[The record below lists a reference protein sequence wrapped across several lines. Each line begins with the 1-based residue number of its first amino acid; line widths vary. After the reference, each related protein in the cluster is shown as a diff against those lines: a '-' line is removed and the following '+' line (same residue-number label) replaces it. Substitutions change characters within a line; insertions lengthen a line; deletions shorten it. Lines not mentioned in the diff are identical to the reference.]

1 MKFSCSVLT
10 FLSSE
15 SNTTSTDY
23 AIRFSQIIITTL
35 NFKNTKLN
43 AHASQLGLTSIP
55 SLDWEMLTLLHV
67 PPMVE
72 NGTESVTPQDIS
84 TLGTLLP

>member
-10 FLSSE
+10 LLSSE

-55 SLDWEMLTLLHV
+55 SLDWEMLTL
-67 PPMVE
+67 
-72 NGTESVTPQDIS
+72 
-84 TLGTLLP
+84 